1 MEKNFLQDV
10 VSPSKGRSIRNIP
23 INTNRRR
30 RVSSPDSEINL
41 VRRAPRREVE
51 EINTPPPP
59 PRNPRKE
66 VPYDLD
72 SYKESSGFRK
82 YFVIGSGI
90 IGIIILVV
98 ILTTFSGA
106 EVTIYPKQ
114 AEANINT
121 SLNTRDKEVSSEVDT
136 LTYQKISISEE
147 SFRTV
152 EATGEEEVQ
161 QKSSGK
167 ITIYNDYT
175 DKDQPLVKNTRF
187 ESPEGLIFRIDT
199 SVVVPGKTDSGPGSI
214 EVEVYADGVGEEYNI
229 GPTDFTV
236 PGFKGLPQYDSFTA
250 KSNSGMNGGFIGTR
264 SVVKESD
271 VEDTLKILQEE
282 LKTTLKDKAD
292 AQIDQDHVLIYDLSS
307 FVFEV
312 LPRDDSGKEVKIK
325 VKGTLVATVFS
336 VTEFSKAVAEQ
347 SLKTFNPEDEVRI
360 ADISAL
366 TIESTSGEVDEIILN
381 IDGNANF
388 IWQTDT
394 ESLKQDLK
402 GMTRKDLK
410 TILQK
415 YQGITRAEAVIKPF
429 WKKEFPENVDKITIV
444 EEK

>member
-10 VSPSKGRSIRNIP
+10 VSPSSGRSIRNIP

-30 RVSSPDSEINL
+30 RASSPDSEIKP
-41 VRRAPRREVE
+41 VRREPRKSIEEVY
-51 EINTPPPP
+51 TPPPP
-59 PRNPRKE
+59 PRTPRKE
-66 VPYDLD
+66 MPYDLD
-72 SYKESSGFRK
+72 SFKEPRGFRK
-82 YFVIGSGI
+82 YFIIGGGVIGI
-90 IGIIILVV
+90 AVLIF

-114 AEANINT
+114 AEANINI
-121 SLNTRDKEVSSEVDT
+121 SLNTQDKEVSSEVDT
-136 LTYQKISISEE
+136 LTYQKISLSEE

-152 EATGEEEVQ
+152 EATGKEEVQ
-161 QKSSGK
+161 QKASGK
-167 ITIYNDYT
+167 ITIYNNYT
-175 DKDQPLVKNTRF
+175 DKEQPLVKNTRF
-187 ESPEGLIFRIDT
+187 ESPEGLIFRID
-199 SVVVPGKTDSGPGSI
+199 SSIVVPGKTDSGPGSI

-229 GPTDFTV
+229 SPTDFTV

-250 KSNSGMNGGFIGTR
+250 KSNSGMNGGFTGTR
-264 SVVKESD
+264 SVVKEND

-282 LKTTLKDKAD
+282 LKTILKEKAD
-292 AQIDQDHVLIYDLSS
+292 AQIDNDHVLIYDLSS
-307 FVFEV
+307 FIFEV

-336 VTEFSKAVAEQ
+336 VDEFSKAVAIKT
-347 SLKTFNPEDEVRI
+347 LKAFNPEDEVRI
-360 ADISAL
+360 ADISTL
-366 TIESTSGEVDEIILN
+366 TIETTSGEVGEIILN
-381 IDGNANF
+381 IDGSADF

-394 ESLKQDLK
+394 ESLKQDLR

-429 WKKEFPENVDKITIV
+429 WKKEFPDNVDKITIV